1 MWKTIIRRIKRSFI
15 HLQSKHYKMNTYYFD
30 VTTTTGEEYKD
41 YWLDAKSLSQ
51 AWTELILIFKFQIRK
66 EIETCT
72 FKRFT
77 K

>member
-1 MWKTIIRRIKRSFI
+1 
-15 HLQSKHYKMNTYYFD
+15 MNTYYFD